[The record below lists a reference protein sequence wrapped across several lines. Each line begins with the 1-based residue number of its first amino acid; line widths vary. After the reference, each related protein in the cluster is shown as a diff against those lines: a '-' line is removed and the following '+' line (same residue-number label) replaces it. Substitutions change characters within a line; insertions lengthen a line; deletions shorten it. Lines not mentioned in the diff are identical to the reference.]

1 MNIFYLHTDRHMNA
15 SYHVDQHVRK
25 MAIETAQ
32 MLCTNLRVRF
42 GVEAPFDGPERLH
55 RPAYINHPCTE
66 WVGETFDNFVWTWM
80 FGTALCDE
88 FLYRFGKEHGV
99 REVYSTVLSH
109 QQMYQENW
117 GNVSGMTDR
126 PKCVAP
132 EFKRFDTMTAYRL
145 QYLAKKRRLFEW
157 TARPVPHWIED
168 TSWVKE
174 L

>member
-1 MNIFYLHTDRHMNA
+1 MNIFYLHTDTNMNT

-32 MLCTNLRVRF
+32 MLCTNLRVKFR
-42 GVEAPFDGPERLH
+42 VEAPFEGPERLH

-66 WVGETFDNFVWTWM
+66 WVGETFDNFAWTWL
-80 FGTALCDE
+80 FGVDLCNE
-88 FLYRFGKEHGV
+88 FSYRWNKPHGV
-99 REVYSTVLSH
+99 RDVYTNILALQPDPDKFGPIH
-109 QQMYQENW
+109 
-117 GNVSGMTDR
+117 GMTER

-132 EFKRFDTMTAYRL
+132 EFKQFDHITAYRL